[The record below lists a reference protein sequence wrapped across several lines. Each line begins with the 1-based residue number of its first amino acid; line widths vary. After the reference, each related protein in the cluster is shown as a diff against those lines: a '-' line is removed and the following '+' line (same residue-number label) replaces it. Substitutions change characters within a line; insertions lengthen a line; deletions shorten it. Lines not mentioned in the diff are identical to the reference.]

1 MENFI
6 FYAVWK
12 IRMVHDTVQMA
23 FSNIKRFSEKNVQ
36 N

>member
-12 IRMVHDTVQMA
+12 IMVHDTVQMA